1 VKRQMW
7 LNQLKVAIVEKD
19 TALLELLLNDIPKL
33 EKKEDIESA
42 IVLLGEATRLVQSL
56 KDETQKSMRQVK
68 KNIDFLK
75 SGVADTPAK
84 FDITS

>member
-1 VKRQMW
+1 MW

-19 TALLELLLNDIPKL
+19 TALLELLLQDIPKL
-33 EKKEDIESA
+33 EKKEEIESA

-56 KDETQKSMRQVK
+56 KDETQASMSQIR
-68 KNIDFLK
+68 KNINFLK
-75 SGVADTPAK
+75 SGVADVPAK

>member
-1 VKRQMW
+1 MW
-7 LNQLKVAIVEKD
+7 LNQLKVAIVEQD

-56 KDETQKSMRQVK
+56 KDDTQKSMQQVK
-68 KNIDFLK
+68 KNINFLK